1 MSGSAQRNPPYVY
14 STHFTVGAGGYS
26 GDEYHSRE
34 LHQTFGY
41 FALQLFDQLPVTQIT
56 RTVQQQCFDA
66 IFFLSRPVTVGSP
79 KYKTLFSSRAVIIEQ
94 QMRRVVSPLW
104 SSSVV

>member
-41 FALQLFDQLPVTQIT
+41 FALQLFDQLPVTQMSNNSALM
-56 RTVQQQCFDA
+56 Q
-66 IFFLSRPVTVGSP
+66 FFFFQGL
-79 KYKTLFSSRAVIIEQ
+79 
-94 QMRRVVSPLW
+94 
-104 SSSVV
+104 

>member
-1 MSGSAQRNPPYVY
+1 
-14 STHFTVGAGGYS
+14 
-26 GDEYHSRE
+26 
-34 LHQTFGY
+34 
-41 FALQLFDQLPVTQIT
+41 
-56 RTVQQQCFDA
+56 
-66 IFFLSRPVTVGSP
+66 VTVGSH